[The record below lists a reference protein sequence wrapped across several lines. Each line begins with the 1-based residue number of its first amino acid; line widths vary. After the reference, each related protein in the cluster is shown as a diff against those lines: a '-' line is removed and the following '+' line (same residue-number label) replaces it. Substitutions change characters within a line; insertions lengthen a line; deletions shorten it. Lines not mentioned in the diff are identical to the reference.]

1 MNNTI
6 ELLASTTFAGK
17 RFNRKQLVEVQQTVN
32 ACRHLSLRELGHT
45 LCEHL
50 NWLTPGGNHSI
61 QRCLHA
67 LKEMESAGLFRLP
80 EKQVRPRKA
89 TQKPLEWSEH
99 TEPQPTIDGTL
110 DQFSDIRIE
119 PVTEPEAITRF
130 NEYIDRYHYLG
141 YRRPI
146 GNHLRYFI
154 IGRDAQGERLLGCM
168 LFAFA
173 VNTLECRDLWIGWND
188 KQRKKHLP
196 LVINNTRFLIFPGV
210 KVKNLASKVLSL
222 AAKRVADDW
231 LKHHGFQPVL
241 METFVD
247 TGHFSGACYKAANWL
262 HIGQSKGP
270 KGSENK
276 NPKAVFVYP
285 LREDYQAILTQ
296 NRIWLKPR
304 KPRAYNT
311 AAELPEL
318 AADDP
323 LVGLWQRVIGLL
335 SSVADEFDAQWQ
347 QRRRVINTLL
357 LMLFIFRLVFS
368 KNQQGYGTTIVELWA
383 QCRSLGVSLPQSK
396 PVAASAF
403 CNARKKLDAA
413 IFKTLNSRIIATY
426 ERSPETYTWRGRRL
440 FAVDGTK
447 INLPRSLRGAGYAL
461 PSDNANYP
469 QGLVSCLYQL
479 KSQIPYDFELA
490 SHRNERRMAL
500 AHLQTLRAGDVVVYD
515 RGYFSYAMLYAH
527 KNRGVDVIFRLAR
540 RAGKPI
546 EVFTDSNAT
555 DAIVT
560 IEVAPARQAGILE
573 EYPMIEFKPLP
584 LRLIKYTI
592 EGTTYILGTTLLN
605 HKDYPKAD
613 FPDLYHARWGL
624 EELYKI
630 SKNLINVDDFHAYTE
645 RGVKQELFA
654 HFVLLTLNRILANH
668 AEAGL
673 NANSSAKSAAGR
685 FQVNI
690 KNALV
695 TMARHLEELF
705 LRQVRLTCETLNT
718 VIDALGFCRQKT
730 RPGRK
735 YPRVSMKPVGKWRP
749 SKA

>member
-1 MNNTI
+1 MNSTI

-17 RFNRKQLVEVQQTVN
+17 RFNRKQLVEIQQTVN
-32 ACRHLSLRELGHT
+32 ACRDLSLRELGHT

-50 NWLTPGGNHSI
+50 NWLTPGGNHCI
-61 QRCLHA
+61 QRCLNA
-67 LKEMESAGLFRLP
+67 LKGMESAGLFRLP
-80 EKQVRPRKA
+80 EKQTRSRKA

-99 TEPQPTIDGTL
+99 TEPQPTIDGAL

-119 PVTEPEAITRF
+119 PVMESEATTRF

-173 VNTLECRDLWIGWND
+173 VNTMECRDLWIGWND

-196 LVINNTRFLIFPGV
+196 LVVNNTRFLIFPWI

-222 AAKRVADDW
+222 AAKRVATDW
-231 LKHHGFQPVL
+231 LKHHGFHPVL

-296 NRIWLKPR
+296 NRMWLKPR
-304 KPRAYNT
+304 KPRAYT
-311 AAELPEL
+311 KAAELPEL

-368 KNQQGYGTTIVELWA
+368 KNQQGYGATIVELWA

-413 IFKTLNSRIIATY
+413 IFKTLNSRIIAAY
-426 ERSPETYTWRGRRL
+426 ERSPETYLARAASVRGRRHQNQP
-440 FAVDGTK
+440 AA
-447 INLPRSLRGAGYAL
+447 P
-461 PSDNANYP
+461 
-469 QGLVSCLYQL
+469 
-479 KSQIPYDFELA
+479 
-490 SHRNERRMAL
+490 
-500 AHLQTLRAGDVVVYD
+500 
-515 RGYFSYAMLYAH
+515 
-527 KNRGVDVIFRLAR
+527 LAR
-540 RAGKPI
+540 CRLC
-546 EVFTDSNAT
+546 AT
-555 DAIVT
+555 
-560 IEVAPARQAGILE
+560 
-573 EYPMIEFKPLP
+573 
-584 LRLIKYTI
+584 
-592 EGTTYILGTTLLN
+592 
-605 HKDYPKAD
+605 
-613 FPDLYHARWGL
+613 
-624 EELYKI
+624 
-630 SKNLINVDDFHAYTE
+630 
-645 RGVKQELFA
+645 
-654 HFVLLTLNRILANH
+654 
-668 AEAGL
+668 
-673 NANSSAKSAAGR
+673 
-685 FQVNI
+685 
-690 KNALV
+690 
-695 TMARHLEELF
+695 
-705 LRQVRLTCETLNT
+705 VR
-718 VIDALGFCRQKT
+718 
-730 RPGRK
+730 
-735 YPRVSMKPVGKWRP
+735 
-749 SKA
+749 